1 MHALHTRS
9 PCPWYYRY
17 RIFLILAE
25 FGHSDRNGRI
35 LCKKRKNSAKIGM
48 VGSCDVFLSH
58 KSLDHL
64 LEIMNSEL
72 IIIANWFKANRLSL
86 NLEKTNFIIFSS
98 LRKKLSTIK
107 PLYINE
113 IPIVQTRSS
122 KFLG

>member
-1 MHALHTRS
+1 VEKDDT
-9 PCPWYYRY
+9 
-17 RIFLILAE
+17 
-25 FGHSDRNGRI
+25 DDTN
-35 LCKKRKNSAKIGM
+35 
-48 VGSCDVFLSH
+48 VFLSY

-64 LEIMNSEL
+64 IEIMNSEL

-113 IPIVQTRSS
+113 IPRVQRWRTYGTHAQDGTRDNFAWHAPYSRDKQICVNFS
-122 KFLG
+122 NMNSLKS